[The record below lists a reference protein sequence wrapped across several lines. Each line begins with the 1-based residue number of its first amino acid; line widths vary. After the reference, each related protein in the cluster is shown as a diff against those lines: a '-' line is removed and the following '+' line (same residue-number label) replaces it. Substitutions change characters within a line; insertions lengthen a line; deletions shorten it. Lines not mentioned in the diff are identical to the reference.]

1 MTTPEREK
9 LGEFIRLDHA
19 DPELSRV
26 ELLEVFA
33 VAAEADADLA
43 HELLRDP
50 LTVLKRSEVDDIGDD
65 WEVTVERV
73 NAQVALPV
81 PAARRKRPNIHHIV
95 GVWIVIRANRHAHC
109 VYYRMP
115 GRGRRARAPGQAP
128 ARNRGPRL
136 DSPEVA
142 SPDARQV
149 YRSMRPRRT
158 ASRSASRS
166 EYSIQGGSS

>member
-1 MTTPEREK
+1 MATPDRETFRK
-9 LGEFIRLDHA
+9 FIRLDHA

-33 VAAEADADLA
+33 VAAESDVDLA
-43 HELLRDP
+43 HELLQDP

-81 PAARRKRPNIHHIV
+81 TTGNGKRPPNIHHIV
-95 GVWIVIRANRHAHC
+95 AVWIVIRANKHAHC

-115 GRGRRARAPGQAP
+115 PEEDAAPP
-128 ARNRGPRL
+128 ARRR
-136 DSPEVA
+136 SRAAA
-142 SPDARQV
+142 STR
-149 YRSMRPRRT
+149 
-158 ASRSASRS
+158 
-166 EYSIQGGSS
+166 